1 MKRRVPVWVVWAL
14 GLVPLA
20 VLGCDLAQ
28 GGLGPDPVAAIEH
41 RLGRTAVYLLL
52 ATLSVTPIL
61 RFCRINLVR
70 FRRALGLL
78 TFLYAALH
86 LTAWVVLDMGL
97 MWSEALRDVV
107 RRPYLKI
114 GMAAWVILAILAA
127 TSSNRAIR
135 ALGRR
140 WKTLHRLVY
149 PAAGLAILHWLMA
162 YKLWPAWGLTM
173 GAALV
178 ILLALRVR
186 WGRVARWGARKTE

>member
-1 MKRRVPVWVVWAL
+1 MRRVPVWVVWAL

-20 VLGCDLAQ
+20 VLGWDLAQ

-86 LTAWVVLDMGL
+86 LAAWVVLDMGL

-107 RRPYLKI
+107 KRPYLTI

-127 TSSNRAIR
+127 SSSNRAIR
-135 ALGRR
+135 VLGRR

-173 GAALV
+173 GAGLV

-186 WGRVARWGARKTE
+186 WGRVARWGARKSE